1 MASLGISHMV
11 NEPLS
16 PDAYGC
22 ANADR
27 TATDHPDAH
36 TMPEQWLTYTELA
49 DKLGT
54 TPEAARA
61 KANRGRWQRQLGNDG
76 KARVLVDLDAPT
88 VRTRTPARTP
98 TAHPD
103 AQPIEPPAVQV
114 AMAALE
120 AHVVTLKD
128 QLAKA
133 EALASDRGREV
144 AVERE
149 RVADLT
155 SQILKLS
162 LELLEARKAEARPL
176 GWWARL
182 VG

>member
-1 MASLGISHMV
+1 MV
-11 NEPLS
+11 KGPLT
-16 PDAYGC
+16 ARTYGC

-103 AQPIEPPAVQV
+103 AQPIEPTGVQA

-133 EALASDRGREV
+133 EALAADRGREV
-144 AVERE
+144 GIERE

-155 SQILKLS
+155 CQILKLS
-162 LELLEARKAEARPL
+162 MELLEARKADVRPRS
-176 GWWARL
+176 WWQRL
-182 VG
+182 TG